1 MLAKASSIAL
11 SRYRFLEMNT
21 IILFVEYLLSPVRV
35 VRLQILRFRRSL
47 LKRREAR
54 LQKRLERVS
63 DVDKDL
69 SKTSHLNLM

>member
-1 MLAKASSIAL
+1 
-11 SRYRFLEMNT
+11 MNT